1 MLNKIILHLLK
12 EQTKEEQVLV
22 YNPAGTQQ
30 FQTNNLSSVY
40 SNTNFFTNFPT
51 SISPPLYN
59 SYINFPTNIQQPLTN
74 LPASP
79 LPTNF
84 QSHETLSFLNS
95 QSIYTQNSQNS
106 FFSPTF
112 SSINSYSRNNS
123 FSNVEYRNNNNLP

>member
-12 EQTKEEQVLV
+12 KQTKEEQVLV
-22 YNPAGTQQ
+22 YNPAETQQ

-51 SISPPLYN
+51 SILPPLYN

-74 LPASP
+74 LPASS

-84 QSHETLSFLNS
+84 QSHENS

-112 SSINSYSRNNS
+112 SSINSYPRNNS